1 MISNIKIFFI
11 TLKNEKL
18 RTDHM
23 IRELKKL
30 NLKFEIF
37 YATKGNNLS
46 SEELSL
52 YSKHETFKS
61 ENRDMSLDEIST
73 SLSHIKIYQIIVK
86 CKYETTLIFEDD
98 VIIDKDLIGIL
109 NNLNKFP
116 KNWQLINFLTDAKQ
130 LTIKSNIN
138 LYKNYKFTKFLEKAN
153 RACSYLISYD
163 TAKKFLREAFP
174 IRRPADALT
183 GRFGLND
190 INSYGITPG
199 VIRLKNFPTTIDHRN
214 TFFGKYKIL
223 SWITKTKIIKYLV
236 AITNFFKKYIGK

>member
-109 NNLNKFP
+109 NNLNKT
-116 KNWQLINFLTDAKQ
+116 FLA
-130 LTIKSNIN
+130 I
-138 LYKNYKFTKFLEKAN
+138 
-153 RACSYLISYD
+153 
-163 TAKKFLREAFP
+163 
-174 IRRPADALT
+174 
-183 GRFGLND
+183 
-190 INSYGITPG
+190 
-199 VIRLKNFPTTIDHRN
+199 
-214 TFFGKYKIL
+214 
-223 SWITKTKIIKYLV
+223 IIK
-236 AITNFFKKYIGK
+236 